1 MAKWVCKV
9 CGYVHEG
16 DSAPERCPQC
26 KVPADK
32 FEKVEEAKKVW
43 AAEHVVGVA
52 EGAPEAILE
61 GLRAN
66 FMGECTEVGMYLAMA
81 RVAHR
86 EGYPEIGLYWEKAAF
101 EEAEHAAKF
110 AELLGECVSPSTKE
124 NLTVRVA
131 AENGATAGKFELAK
145 MAKELGLD
153 AIHDTVH
160 EMARDEARHGK
171 AFEGLL
177 ERYFG

>member
-1 MAKWVCKV
+1 MAKFVCQV

-16 DSAPERCPQC
+16 DSAPEFCPVC
-26 KVPADK
+26 KAPASK
-32 FEKVEEAKKVW
+32 FVKQDAEMSW

-52 EGAPEAILE
+52 QGSSEDIMAD
-61 GLRAN
+61 LRAN
-66 FMGECTEVGMYLAMA
+66 FQGECSEVGMYLAMA

-86 EGYPEIGLYWEKAAF
+86 EGYPEIGLYWEKAAY

-110 AELLGECVSPSTKE
+110 AELLGEVVTDSTKK
-124 NLTVRVA
+124 NLEMRVE
-131 AENGATAGKFELAK
+131 AENGATAGKTDLAK
-145 MAKELGLD
+145 RAKAANLD

-171 AFEGLL
+171 AFAGLL
-177 ERYFG
+177 KRYFG